1 MKNNTRDMT
10 SGAPFGLIVG
20 FMVPLTFG
28 LLFQQLYN
36 MVDTMVVGRFL
47 GLNALAGVGSTGA
60 INFLVLGFCI
70 GICAGFVI
78 PVAQKFG
85 QKDYSGLRKYVANI
99 GWLASA
105 FAVVLTVLVCC
116 FCDEIL
122 HLMNTKPDFFDEA
135 YSYIFVIFL
144 GIPAAI
150 LYNVVSGIIRSL
162 GDSKTP
168 LYFLMLSSVLNI
180 VLDLISVCVLK
191 MGVEG
196 PALATVISQGVS
208 GVLCLIYMLKKY
220 DVLKMSKEEMEPNF
234 FYMKHL
240 CAMGFPMG
248 IQYSITAIGSIVVQ
262 TVINGFG
269 MVYVASVTAGNKVNQ
284 LLACPT
290 ESLGTTVA
298 TYTGQNVG
306 AGKLDRIKQGNK
318 VFFVIGIAY
327 CVISLTILCLFG
339 NSLVSLFVDTTDP
352 AVYEK
357 VLKGAWQYAFCS
369 CASYFLLVVL
379 HIYRFG
385 MQGLG
390 FSQFAVFAGVFEM
403 AARFFVAFILAPK
416 FGFIAV
422 CFSSPIAW
430 IAADLFLIPCYSYLF
445 KTLQRL
451 MNQSE

>member
-1 MKNNTRDMT
+1 MTQGSPMK
-10 SGAPFGLIVG
+10 LIVG
-20 FMVPLTFG
+20 FMLPLTFG

-85 QKDYSGLRKYVANI
+85 QKDFEGLRRYVANI
-99 GWLASA
+99 AWLSSI
-105 FAVVLTVLVCC
+105 FAMILTFFVCV

-122 HLMNTKPDFFDEA
+122 QLMNTKPDFFDEA
-135 YSYIFVIFL
+135 YGYIFVIFL
-144 GIPAAI
+144 GIPATI

-180 VLDLISVCVLK
+180 VLDLISVCVLG

-196 PALATVISQGVS
+196 PALATVVSQGIS
-208 GVLCLIYMLKKY
+208 GVLCLFYMRKKY
-220 DVLKMSKEEMEPNF
+220 DILKMNKDEMEPNW
-234 FYMKHL
+234 FYIKHL

-248 IQYSITAIGSIVVQ
+248 IQYSITAIGSIIVQ
-262 TVINGFG
+262 TVVNGLG
-269 MVYVASVTAGNKVNQ
+269 MTFVASVTAGNKVNQ
-284 LLACPT
+284 LFACPT

-306 AGKLDRIKQGNK
+306 AGKLDRIKEGTK
-318 VFFVIGIAY
+318 VFFILGIIY
-327 CVISLTILCLFG
+327 CIAAFAVLYLFG
-339 NSLVSLFVDTTDP
+339 GQIAAMFIDADDP
-352 AVYEK
+352 AVYAQ
-357 VLKGAWQYAFCS
+357 VLSGATQFALCS
-369 CASYFLLVVL
+369 CSCYFLLVVL

-385 MQGLG
+385 MQGMG
-390 FSQFAVFAGVFEM
+390 FSQYAVFAGVFEM
-403 AARFFVAFILAPK
+403 IARFVVAVYLVPI
-416 FGFIAV
+416 FGFTAI
-422 CFSSPIAW
+422 CFASPIAW
-430 IAADLFLIPCYSYLF
+430 VVADIFLIPCYNHLF
-445 KTLQRL
+445 KTLRKL
-451 MNQSE
+451 MNQG